1 MPYPAH
7 INIDNIRFERYRRSH
22 WTRTALVYL
31 RVHAVRE
38 DDEHSLGSIWQ
49 VRQLE
54 IRCRR
59 HTQKYGVSR

>member
-31 RVHAVRE
+31 RVRE
-38 DDEHSLGSIWQ
+38 DDEHSPGSIWQ